1 MESEVNSRVV
11 NQRTHPALAQIVP
24 SFAQQPVE
32 VEPSELL
39 LDAPG
44 MEQLRVSAPGT
55 ESSRCLEMSLWGVP
69 GVALD
74 CGDEAAKWLTT
85 FLGGGRQLRLG
96 YVSSGTG
103 TDAKPRNMCNQAS
116 WNGGNEANSVYLK
129 GTHLGFADSTHA
141 TVLSEASIVDLNR
154 RLPRGTAP
162 LTAER
167 FRMNIMLSGTR
178 AYAEELWKCFAIG
191 DMDFE
196 AARLCNRC
204 IVTLVD
210 PANGKKLPG
219 GGEPLKTLRNYR
231 SKEHLWRVDP
241 RHGTNPILG
250 TKVCTASAGV
260 VRIGDS
266 VASVVLRT
274 ASDREY

>member
-1 MESEVNSRVV
+1 MNLRVV
-11 NQRTHPALAQIVP
+11 NQRTHPQLAQIVP

-44 MEQLRVSAPGT
+44 MGHLRVPIPDA
-55 ESSRCLEMSLWGVP
+55 ESSRCLEIALLDVP

-74 CGDEAAKWLTT
+74 CGDEVAKWLTT
-85 FLGGGRQLRLG
+85 FLGGERQLRLG
-96 YVSSGTG
+96 YFPGFMGTG
-103 TDAKPRNMCNQAS
+103 AKPRDMCKQAS
-116 WNGGNEANSVYLK
+116 WNGGNEADSVYMK
-129 GTHLGFADSTHA
+129 GAHVGFADSTHA

-154 RLPRGTAP
+154 HLPQGTAH

-167 FRMNIMLSGTR
+167 FRMNILLSGTH

-191 DMDFE
+191 DIDFE
-196 AARLCNRC
+196 VARLCNRC

-210 PANGKKLPG
+210 PAVGKKLPG
-219 GGEPLKTLRNYR
+219 GGEPLQTLRNYR
-231 SKEHLWRVDP
+231 SREHLWQVDP
-241 RHGTNPILG
+241 RHGTSPILG
-250 TKVCTASAGV
+250 TKACTASSGI